1 MLSNNFYF
9 KQKEFVNDAHHLSVS
24 KASGNPSAVFESLTK
39 HKQKFGL
46 VEQIFNQVMTPSY
59 GPQPAVL
66 KDIKE
71 RVDRKTEILTDQG
84 RDVGCIVYKRELVN
98 DYASMGIRD
107 CFEVTLLALFDH
119 QNDASKG
126 YRTLLLNR
134 IEEAAR
140 RAKAENIVFRV
151 SEKMGNYV
159 RFLERKDCQKNQLS
173 LINGIK
179 EFLFY
184 KGLQKRRKVDTE
196 DEEKIVATPPAPSAS
211 NAGYKTPIHLA
222 DGSHQLTL
230 KKPYIQPIRS
240 GAKSIEGRINS
251 GAPSKFKVGD
261 KLRFFYPQ
269 NESDDVTCIIT
280 KIDKFSGFREML
292 ETTGFQKCIPAARTL
307 DEAFKVYEN
316 IPGFLDRAR
325 HSGVLAIYLAVEKK

>member
-1 MLSNNFYF
+1 MPTNLLVSN
-9 KQKEFVNDAHHLSVS
+9 
-24 KASGNPSAVFESLTK
+24 ASGNPSAVFESLTK
-39 HKQKFGL
+39 HKHKFAL
-46 VEQIFNQVMTPSY
+46 ISRIFSETFDPCF

-66 KDIKE
+66 KDIQE
-71 RVDRKTEILTDQG
+71 RGNRKTEILTDQG
-84 RDVGCIVYKRELVN
+84 RDVGCVVYKRELVH
-98 DYASMGIRD
+98 DYESNGLRD
-107 CFEVTLLALFDH
+107 CFEVTLLALFDAP
-119 QNDASKG
+119 NDAAKG
-126 YRTLLLNR
+126 YRTLLVDR
-134 IEEAAR
+134 IEKAAR

-151 SEKMGNYV
+151 SDKMGNYV
-159 RFLERKDCQKNQLS
+159 RFLERKGYQRIEIS
-173 LINGIK
+173 LINGFK

-184 KGLQKRRKVDTE
+184 QGLQKRRKVDTE
-196 DEEKIVATPPAPSAS
+196 GEEKIVATPPAPPAS
-211 NAGYKTPIHLA
+211 NAEYKTPIHLA

-280 KIDKFSGFREML
+280 KIEKFSGFREML
-292 ETTGFQKCIPAARTL
+292 EKTGFQKCIPAARTL

-325 HSGVLAIYLAVEKK
+325 HSGVLAIYLVVEKK